1 MKTNVWLVKSPEV
14 SKQKFFDVFNLLNS
28 IKGASEWAF
37 QFKTIESKDE
47 IEGEGEQE
55 EEGKST
61 TLFRRPWAYFFGQ
74 AEEFRRLH
82 DLGNN
87 EYVVVLSD
95 HGNTENWFSAADY
108 GGNKNAFVHC
118 EEWNYF
124 SRGSDVRYPIAYHVA
139 ITLLNHH
146 WLKSTEE
153 IQYKVHGLQPGDNLP
168 VGCMNDFCGNK
179 EEVHLKMRTG
189 DICEDCLNDFIE
201 TGVDKILIRHV
212 LEIIGNI
219 SAFMRFSNKW
229 IVDVELP
236 KLSIEGQKL
245 NFSFKEMGNLTLDSS
260 LIPLQSRVFYKLL
273 YTLQNKETPIG
284 LNDFIYGDKF
294 ITQYKLAYLKAWG
307 YEGYFEDDP
316 QTFKKT
322 KKLAQSIDQLFV
334 NDGAGISRLKGNINK
349 AFTNALGPKLAE
361 NYSIQ
366 NIYKKDLGHVYIIG
380 KNENDNSLNQIEI
393 TKPN

>member
-47 IEGEGEQE
+47 IECEQE
-55 EEGKST
+55 EEKKST
-61 TLFRRPWAYFFGQ
+61 TLVRRPWEYFFGQ

-95 HGNTENWFSAADY
+95 HGNTKNWFSAADY

-118 EEWNYF
+118 EEWKYF
-124 SRGSDVRYPIAYHVA
+124 LRGSDVRYPIAYQVA
-139 ITLLNHH
+139 ITVLNHH
-146 WLKSTEE
+146 WLKNSDELK
-153 IQYKVHGLQPGDNLP
+153 QKVHGLQPGDELP
-168 VGCMNDFCGNK
+168 RGCMNDFCRNK

-212 LEIIGNI
+212 LEILGSI
-219 SAFMRFSNKW
+219 SSFMRFSNKW
-229 IVDVELP
+229 LVDVEPP

-245 NFSFKEMGNLTLDSS
+245 NFSFKELGDLTLSSS
-260 LIPLQSRVFYKLL
+260 LLPLQSRVLYMLL
-273 YTLQNKETPIG
+273 YDLQKKGNPIG
-284 LNDFIYGDKF
+284 LNNFLYDKEF
-294 ITQYKLAYLKAWG
+294 MEEFKLAYLDAWG
-307 YEGYFEDDP
+307 YDKYFEHTPD
-316 QTFKKT
+316 TLKKVN
-322 KKLAQSIDQLFV
+322 KLTQSIDDLFE
-334 NDGAGISRLKGNINK
+334 NNGAGISRLKGNINK
-349 AFTNALGPKLAE
+349 AFVNALGPVLAE
-361 NYSIQ
+361 YYSIQ
-366 NIYKKDLGHVYIIG
+366 NIYIKDFGHVYIIG

-393 TKPN
+393 TKSD